1 MLNIELIRNEPERV
15 KAGVKAKKTE
25 IDIDAI
31 AALDTRNRA
40 LRAERDK
47 LRNEQTTKSKLIPE
61 AKKNGED
68 IAPIVQEM
76 NRLKARVQEL
86 EEETKE
92 LHHRIQ
98 NELLYIPNLPSDT
111 TPIGYTDEDNV
122 EVRSWGE
129 SRAFGFKPKPHWDLC
144 TALRIVDFE
153 RATKI
158 SGAGFG
164 LYMGDGARLERA
176 LISYMLDLHTR
187 EHGYLEVFPPFV
199 VNRDSMTGTGQ
210 LPKMENDMYHMPA
223 DDLFL
228 IPTAEVPVTNI
239 HRDEILKAEDL
250 PIYYQAYTPCFRRE
264 AGAAGRDTR
273 GLIRVHQFDKVEMV
287 KFVTPE
293 TSYAELETLLSNA
306 EDVLQS
312 LGLNYRIIELCSGD
326 ISFAA
331 AKCYDIELWAPG
343 VEQWLEVSSCSNF
356 EDFQARRMNIRYRS
370 TGEKGT
376 RFVHT
381 LNGSGVALARLFV
394 AIVENYQQ
402 EDGSIALPEPLQP
415 YMGGQTEIRPRI

>member
-1 MLNIELIRNEPERV
+1 MLNIELIRNEPDRV
-15 KAGVKAKKTE
+15 KAGVKAKNVE

-31 AALDTRNRA
+31 AALDTRHRE
-40 LRAERDK
+40 LRTERDK
-47 LRNEQTTKSKLIPE
+47 LRNEQTTKSKQIPQ

-68 IAPIVQEM
+68 IAPIIEEM
-76 NRLKARVQEL
+76 NRLKTRVNEL
-86 EEETKE
+86 EDEARE
-92 LHHRIQ
+92 LNATIQ

-111 TPIGYTDEDNV
+111 TPIGHAEEDNV
-122 EVRSWGE
+122 EIKKWGE
-129 SRAFGFKPKPHWDLC
+129 QRSFEFQPKPHWDVC
-144 TALRIVDFE
+144 TDLGIVDFE

-158 SGAGFG
+158 SGSGFG

-176 LISYMLDLHTR
+176 LINYMLDLHAQD
-187 EHGYLEVFPPFV
+187 HGYLEVFPPFV
-199 VNRDSMTGTGQ
+199 VNRDTMTGTGQ
-210 LPKMENDMYHMPA
+210 LPKMEDDMYRLEA

-239 HRDEILKAEDL
+239 HRDEILNAEDL
-250 PIYYQAYTPCFRRE
+250 PVLYQAYTPCFRRE

-293 TSYAELETLLSNA
+293 TSYDELETLLENA

-312 LGLNYRIIELCSGD
+312 LGLNYRVLELCSGD

-343 VEQWLEVSSCSNF
+343 LEQWLEVSSCSNF

-370 TGEKGT
+370 ADRKGT
-376 RFVHT
+376 QYIH
-381 LNGSGVALARLFV
+381 
-394 AIVENYQQ
+394 
-402 EDGSIALPEPLQP
+402 
-415 YMGGQTEIRPRI
+415 

>member
-1 MLNIELIRNEPERV
+1 MLNIELIRDEPDRV
-15 KAGVKAKKTE
+15 KAGVKAKNVE

-31 AALDTRNRA
+31 AALDTRHRE
-40 LRAERDK
+40 LRTERDK
-47 LRNEQTTKSKLIPE
+47 LRNEQTTKSKQIPQ

-68 IAPIVQEM
+68 IAPIIEEM
-76 NRLKARVQEL
+76 NHLKTRVQEL
-86 EEETKE
+86 EDEAKE
-92 LHHRIQ
+92 LNATIQ

-111 TPIGYTDEDNV
+111 TPIGHAEEDNV
-122 EVRSWGE
+122 EIKKWGE
-129 SRAFGFKPKPHWDLC
+129 QRSFEFQPKPHWDVC
-144 TALRIVDFE
+144 TDLGIVDFE

-158 SGAGFG
+158 SGSGFG

-176 LISYMLDLHTR
+176 LINYMLDLHAQD
-187 EHGYLEVFPPFV
+187 HGYLEVFPPFV
-199 VNRDSMTGTGQ
+199 VNRDTMTGTGQ
-210 LPKMENDMYHMPA
+210 LPKMEDDMYRLEA

-239 HRDEILKAEDL
+239 HRDEILNAEDL
-250 PIYYQAYTPCFRRE
+250 PVLYQAYTPCFRRE

-293 TSYAELETLLSNA
+293 TSYDELETLLENA

-312 LGLNYRIIELCSGD
+312 LGLNYRVLELCSGD

-343 VEQWLEVSSCSNF
+343 LELWLEVSSCSNF

-370 TGEKGT
+370 ADRKGT
-376 RFVHT
+376 QYIHT
-381 LNGSGVALARLFV
+381 LNGSGVALARLFI

-402 EDGSIALPEPLQP
+402 EDGSIALPEALQP
-415 YMGGQTEIRPRI
+415 YMGGQTEIRQRD